1 MHSCFHLYSF
11 HVKKS
16 SFNHKIYF
24 SERTSLKKT
33 IHNDKRHNQ
42 ILTNKTAL
50 PETASRDNVDHLV
63 KEALVNK
70 FLY

>member
-16 SFNHKIYF
+16 SFNHKVYF
-24 SERTSLKKT
+24 SEKTSLKKT
-33 IHNDKRHNQ
+33 IHNDERHNQ

-50 PETASRDNVDHLV
+50 PGTASRDNVDHLV
-63 KEALVNK
+63 KEALVNT

>member
-1 MHSCFHLYSF
+1 MS
-11 HVKKS
+11 KS
-16 SFNHKIYF
+16 QASIKVYF

-33 IHNDKRHNQ
+33 IHNDERHNQ

-50 PETASRDNVDHLV
+50 PGTAGRDNVDHLV

-70 FLY
+70 FLYWGGMYHIY

>member
-1 MHSCFHLYSF
+1 MS
-11 HVKKS
+11 KS
-16 SFNHKIYF
+16 QASIKVHF

-33 IHNDKRHNQ
+33 IHNDERHNQ

-50 PETASRDNVDHLV
+50 PGTASRDNVDHLV

>member
-1 MHSCFHLYSF
+1 MS
-11 HVKKS
+11 KS
-16 SFNHKIYF
+16 QASIKVHF

-33 IHNDKRHNQ
+33 IHNDERHNQ

-50 PETASRDNVDHLV
+50 PGTASRDNVDHLV

-70 FLY
+70 FLYWGGMYHIY